1 MAQRSTPRSAQLRGS
16 KGVVEM
22 EVAVDGDGMI
32 KSYHIIQS
40 SGVPILDQEAD
51 LIFMRV
57 GSFTTTPNR
66 KPVQVVIPV
75 RW

>member
-1 MAQRSTPRSAQLRGS
+1 
-16 KGVVEM
+16 M